1 MRPRQFATAFWQSAE
16 SWISRWAGPAYYL
29 FGFIDD
35 HSPHYLYD
43 QHDPDDPKSLRRTI
57 YRFIVRS
64 VPDPFMTTLDCP
76 DPSLINDKRFE
87 TVTALQSL
95 AMLNDAFHGAR
106 RRSILPSDCEV
117 AAPDLPAQIE
127 IAYRLALGRPP
138 TADESKELVAF
149 ARQNGLP
156 NTCRLIL
163 NLNEFVFID

>member
-1 MRPRQFATAFWQSAE
+1 
-16 SWISRWAGPAYYL
+16 
-29 FGFIDD
+29 
-35 HSPHYLYD
+35 
-43 QHDPDDPKSLRRTI
+43 
-57 YRFIVRS
+57 
-64 VPDPFMTTLDCP
+64 MTTLDCP

-95 AMLNDAFHGAR
+95 AMLNDAFMVRQAR
-106 RRSILPSDCEV
+106 HFAERLEV

-156 NTCRLIL
+156 NTCRLIM